1 MRSGTARPARPGATI
16 FLAFALILGFSMYF
30 TWDIVRLRKALL
42 HPDFFTTYYAFR
54 HWFAMRLADG
64 QFPLWN
70 PNWGIGQAADVWA
83 TLPLDL
89 YTPLELAFGSQY
101 HLFHALQALLL
112 LTAALYGLI
121 RLGFSPLL
129 AGAGAILFFL
139 TPHIT
144 FFYFY
149 FIVAHSYVGH
159 VLLFTFVVLW
169 LETGHPRYLFLIT
182 WTTILSMLGTKLEFW
197 FFQTV
202 YFVFI
207 AFVGSALFRGGR
219 LYDMVRSAGVLC
231 AFMALGVA
239 AHTWQLNILGRLMAE
254 SGRAVDSGAAA
265 LASRELY
272 RNLAISLT
280 ESVFLKLA
288 LLSGLLILALRA
300 RPRRAYPL
308 LGFAVALCALF
319 FYQERATFEP
329 DPAMRNGSLES
340 WTRTPEGRPIPE
352 HFSYDGAGEIRRT
365 TTLGEVRSGASASF
379 IGAPTTGE
387 AHLRYTLPD
396 VAQYRG
402 REVRLAFW
410 SRSEIPASGP
420 ARALIE
426 DGYGPPSILTLP
438 VGGGWV
444 HNTLTHYVDPE
455 ARVLSIALAV
465 DSSASAGVLIDD
477 IGFARSSGFVP
488 SKATRDG
495 TLLGLFAT
503 FISGPVLAGT
513 LLGLGLSLRVSGR
526 APWSDYAS
534 QTLLLF
540 PFVYYYCRQAHGD
553 LGEAYYVRLAPV
565 VLQVVLAAGVWLGC
579 ALVRR
584 EPLARLAYASV
595 CFVFLMRDQGQIIL
609 SYLTGWLWIPT
620 RDNYIV
626 DFAFLLLALL
636 GLQRLSDRA
645 APSADG
651 HRSRGLGVAEG
662 LALTA
667 VAALVLATHSNLY
680 YVHPLMGKAPDG
692 YPYFSG
698 VASVRDLFRRLNEGP
713 TARAYLYNEPFMEF
727 HHGAGSSLVEGFS
740 QVTSYASLNNRRY
753 REWTTYHSL
762 GIRPGQHWRG
772 YPNEYT
778 PGTIA
783 RLPRTNTLGYTNSQI
798 YSYTLV
804 NRPPLDGHLLRILG
818 VDRVIH
824 VRFSAGQ
831 YAIEDRAPSLPD
843 DMRARL
849 QPSRVRGILSPG
861 APTGPDPM
869 FVADLAA
876 PLPRAFLVPA
886 IPRERRAEFESDL
899 TPRWEA
905 RTLRAASLR
914 MPAEPAVI
922 TRYEPEHVTVSVTS
936 REAATLVLTDLYH
949 PFWRVSVD
957 GRLAD
962 LTPALFLFRAVDVPP
977 GTHRVDFICRIPAA
991 RPALALSLLS
1001 ALASMT
1007 AFAMRGS
1014 LRQPTP
1020 PAEGRAG

>member
-1 MRSGTARPARPGATI
+1 MRSDTPRPAKPDVTTL
-16 FLAFALILGFSMYF
+16 LAFGLILSFSTYF
-30 TWDIVRLRKALL
+30 TWDIVKLRKALL
-42 HPDFFTTYYAFR
+42 HPDFYTTYYAFR

-70 PNWGIGQAADVWA
+70 PHWGIGQAADVWA
-83 TLPLDL
+83 TIPFDL
-89 YTPLELAFGSQY
+89 YTPLELAFGPRY
-101 HLFHALQALLL
+101 HLFHALQPLLL
-112 LTAALYGLI
+112 LTAALYGLV

-149 FIVAHSYVGH
+149 FIVAHSYVAH
-159 VLLFTFVVLW
+159 ILLFTFVVLW
-169 LETGHPRYLFLIT
+169 LETGKRRYLFLIT
-182 WTTILSMLGTKLEFW
+182 WTTIFSMLGTKLEFW

-202 YFVFI
+202 YFVFL
-207 AFVGSALFRGGR
+207 AFAGSAIFRGGR
-219 LYDMVRSAGVLC
+219 LYDMVRSAGLLC
-231 AFMALGVA
+231 AFMVLGVT
-239 AHTWQLNILGRLMAE
+239 AHAWQINILSRLMAE
-254 SGRAVDSGAAA
+254 SGRAGDSGLAA
-265 LASRELY
+265 LASWELY
-272 RNLAISLT
+272 RNLALSLT

-288 LLSGLLILALRA
+288 LLSGLLILALRT

-308 LGFAVALCALF
+308 VALAVALCALF
-319 FYQERATFEP
+319 FYQERVTFEP
-329 DPAMRNGSLES
+329 DPALRNGSLES
-340 WTRTPEGRPIPE
+340 WTRTPEGRTVPE
-352 HFSYDGAGEIRRT
+352 YFSYDGAGEVRRT
-365 TTLGEVRSGASASF
+365 TTPGEVRSGASASF

-402 REVRLAFW
+402 KEVRLTFW
-410 SRSEIPASGP
+410 SRSELPAPGP

-426 DGYGPPSILTLP
+426 DGYRPPSVLTLP
-438 VGGGWV
+438 VAEGWAR
-444 HNTLTHYVDPE
+444 NTLTHYVDPE
-455 ARVLSIALAV
+455 ARALSITLAV
-465 DSSASAGVLIDD
+465 DSSAPAGVLIDD

-503 FISGPVLAGT
+503 FVSGPVLAGT
-513 LLGLGLSLRVSGR
+513 LLGLGLSLGLSGR
-526 APWSDYAS
+526 ASWSDYAS
-534 QTLLLF
+534 QTLLLV

-553 LGEAYYVRLAPV
+553 LGEVHYVRLAPV

-595 CFVFLMRDQGQIIL
+595 CFVFLMRDQGQIML
-609 SYLTGWLWIPT
+609 AYLTGWLWIPT

-636 GLQRLSDRA
+636 GLQRLAGRA
-645 APSADG
+645 AASADG
-651 HRSRGLGVAEG
+651 HHGRGPGVAEG

-727 HHGAGSSLVEGFS
+727 HHGAGSSLVEAFS
-740 QVTSYASLNNRRY
+740 QVTSYASLNSVRY
-753 REWTTYHSL
+753 RDWTTYHNI
-762 GIRPGQHWRG
+762 GIRPEQHWRG
-772 YPNEYT
+772 YPNEYA

-798 YSYTLV
+798 YGYTLI
-804 NRPPLDGHLLRILG
+804 NRPPLDGGLLRILG
-818 VDRVIH
+818 VDRVLH
-824 VRFSAGQ
+824 VRFSAGP
-831 YAIEDRAPSLPD
+831 YSIEDRAPSLPD
-843 DMRARL
+843 DVRASLR
-849 QPSRVRGILSPG
+849 PSRVRGISSPG

-886 IPRERRAEFESDL
+886 IPRERRAEFESEL

-905 RTLRAASLR
+905 GTLRTASLR
-914 MPAEPAVI
+914 MPAEPADI
-922 TRYEPEHVTVSVTS
+922 TRYEPEHITVSVTS

-949 PFWRVSVD
+949 PFWRASVD
-957 GRLAD
+957 GRPAD
-962 LTPALFLFRAVDVPP
+962 LTPALFLFRAVDVPA
-977 GTHRVDFICRIPAA
+977 GTHRVDFVCRIPAA

-1001 ALASMT
+1001 ALASVT
-1007 AFAMRGS
+1007 AFATR
-1014 LRQPTP
+1014 RTPRRPAP
-1020 PAEGRAG
+1020 PAERRAG